1 MKFLKQ
7 NGYSIIIPYS
17 GYGPHDRFYESD
29 ANPCSDVLFLK
40 SRFMTELSRT
50 TILNYFA
57 EKQIENERRY
67 TQLCTLSELQNI
79 EKKYDKPVY
88 VFAHLF
94 IPHAPYL
101 FDKDGN
107 SVSPQSNKLRGLQ
120 GWKNV
125 DGYLNEIQFINKK
138 MINFITKI
146 LSQSDESIIIIQGDT
161 GTSILNNPD
170 ISDYMKKRLSI
181 LYAIHIPHV
190 DNKTFS
196 ENISSPNIYRI
207 IFNNYFETDL
217 EILDNRYYWYTD
229 SDNETDD
236 KRFKDITEIID

>member
-1 MKFLKQ
+1 M
-7 NGYSIIIPYS
+7 
-17 GYGPHDRFYESD
+17 
-29 ANPCSDVLFLK
+29 
-40 SRFMTELSRT
+40 
-50 TILNYFA
+50 
-57 EKQIENERRY
+57 
-67 TQLCTLSELQNI
+67 
-79 EKKYDKPVY
+79 
-88 VFAHLF
+88 
-94 IPHAPYL
+94 
-101 FDKDGN
+101 
-107 SVSPQSNKLRGLQ
+107 Q

-207 IFNNYFETDL
+207 IFNNYFETNL